1 MSTQLQ
7 GKWRVDASHLRNGGL
22 VAVSPETSPHRQRR
36 DSKQLNELG
45 LFQPGAFQHKVA
57 GHFYFGINYCM
68 LDDPELEQEVRVL
81 MYELMMVLYQHGI
94 REVHVG
100 GMMRLMG
107 IDNDR
112 AAEHDDEMVILDRK
126 FAKYVEQ
133 ITEPRSSDQTIH

>member
-1 MSTQLQ
+1 
-7 GKWRVDASHLRNGGL
+7 
-22 VAVSPETSPHRQRR
+22 
-36 DSKQLNELG
+36 
-45 LFQPGAFQHKVA
+45 
-57 GHFYFGINYCM
+57 M

-107 IDNDR
+107 VANDR
-112 AAEHDDEMVILDRK
+112 AAEHDDEMVVLDDK